1 MQFLTSFLNTKH
13 LKTLSFSILFS
24 GLICSTAFAQQTPS
38 TDNQPPEDPV
48 FARINDRTIHLSEF
62 MAIFQNA
69 VRYKYYHG
77 EVPQKELQEFQR
89 KVGDDIIKQILLY
102 QEAQKIGLEA
112 DMEKITSGLKTYEEK
127 YRNDPRDKAI
137 VEVERAKMITRLKQK
152 DLFDQIK
159 IKTRDIPQPDDNQVL
174 EFYNNNG
181 DKFTEPKRVWVSV
194 ILLTVPPSSANQV
207 WVDAKKTASE
217 FKFRIQEGEDFAEM
231 ARKFSGHPS
240 SVNGGDL
247 GYLHE
252 GMLDGNAKDAVN
264 KLKIND
270 VSDPI
275 RVLEGFTLFKLNGIQ
290 PAKLKP
296 FEEVKKRASGLL
308 YRQMQDDKWESYTQN
323 LIDTADILI
332 DESLYAAPL
341 DEK

>member
-1 MQFLTSFLNTKH
+1 MRFLTSFINTKH
-13 LKTLSFSILFS
+13 FKTLGSSILFT
-24 GLICSTAFAQQTPS
+24 GLLCSSSFAQQPS
-38 TDNQPPEDPV
+38 ITEKETSNDPV

-62 MAIFQNA
+62 MGIFQNA

-77 EVPQKELQEFQR
+77 EVPQKELQAFQK
-89 KVGDDIIKQILLY
+89 KVGNDIVKQILLY

-112 DMEKITSGLKTYEEK
+112 DMEKITSGLKQYEEK

-137 VEVERAKMITRLKQK
+137 VAVERAKMITRLKQK

-159 IKTRDIPQPDDNQVL
+159 INTRNIAQPNDSQVF
-174 EFYNNNG
+174 EFYKNNA

-194 ILLTVPPSSANQV
+194 ILLSVPPSSVNQV

-217 FKFRIQEGEDFAEM
+217 FKFRIQEGEDYAEM
-231 ARKFSGHPS
+231 ARKFSGHAS

-264 KLKIND
+264 KLKISEL
-270 VSDPI
+270 SDPV

-308 YRQMQDDKWESYTQN
+308 YRQLQDDIWASYTQK
-323 LIDTADILI
+323 LIETADIQI
-332 DESLYAAPL
+332 DESLYAVPI